1 MAYGTIGVAYG
12 SYRPYATALGIT
24 VSETFTNT
32 ALVVDAGVEW
42 TVSDRWTAKLEALYL
57 DTGNVGSGITLPVIG
72 VVNPRLRD
80 TITRI
85 GLNYHF

>member
-1 MAYGTIGVAYG
+1 MVG
-12 SYRPYATALGIT
+12 
-24 VSETFTNT
+24 
-32 ALVVDAGVEW
+32 AGVEW